1 MTTIIGL
8 AITFVIVC
16 LLFRGIAWLFG
27 GVNEA
32 QARTEADLIAGDG
45 GSAYSFYE
53 DTPTLPEY
61 DPQEH
66 SEEMRK
72 LQAEAK
78 IEHAYDQRYSDVE
91 RWIKEVT
98 NG

>member
-1 MTTIIGL
+1 MTTIIGM
-8 AITFVIVC
+8 AITFAIVC

-72 LQAEAK
+72 LQAEA
-78 IEHAYDQRYSDVE
+78 AYQLEVE
-91 RWIKEVT
+91 AAAEWRRLHPAWEE
-98 NG
+98 